1 MNKTFLFYANKY
13 LFIPIIII
21 IIIKR
26 ISNLSFTY
34 PTAINLNN
42 GNIFIIH
49 KTGITICNKYFTK
62 IVKNV

>member
-1 MNKTFLFYANKY
+1 MNKAFLFYANKY